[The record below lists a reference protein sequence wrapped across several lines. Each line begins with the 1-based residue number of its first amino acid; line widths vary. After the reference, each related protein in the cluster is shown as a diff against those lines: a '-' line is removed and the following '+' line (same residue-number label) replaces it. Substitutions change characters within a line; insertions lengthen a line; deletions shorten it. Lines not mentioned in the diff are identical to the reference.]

1 MHVVT
6 EHEKYAPLRA
16 ALGQDLRIEQVLGE
30 SAEGA
35 AYLARDL
42 TLDRRVLVKALD
54 RARADEAAV
63 EAFAREARVLA
74 SLSDPCVPAI
84 HHAGSAG
91 DFRYIVREPPEGP
104 TLEERRR
111 TGPLPQGDVVRIGLQ
126 ILGALHA
133 A

>member
-1 MHVVT
+1 MT

-16 ALGQDLRIEQVLGE
+16 ALEQDLCIEQVLGE

-63 EAFAREARVLA
+63 EAFAREAR
-74 SLSDPCVPAI
+74 SWP
-84 HHAGSAG
+84 
-91 DFRYIVREPPEGP
+91 R
-104 TLEERRR
+104 
-111 TGPLPQGDVVRIGLQ
+111 
-126 ILGALHA
+126 
-133 A
+133 